1 MIYGY
6 AGLPGSYLWLALQSL
21 LVVSVALWF
30 RSRIIVWVNTFLFT
44 GMIIFYLAKS
54 PSLDPVNFT
63 FVIVAL
69 LTARFLWWKKER
81 LTLKTDM
88 LRNVFLLT
96 AFFMTLFAL
105 HKVMPKQFITLSWV
119 GAAAL
124 YFISSILIR
133 NIKYRYMAIGLL
145 IVAILNLLLIDM
157 KSMETGFRVVAF
169 LIVAVISLVG
179 SLYYTNLKGKKKT
192 S

>member
-1 MIYGY
+1 
-6 AGLPGSYLWLALQSL
+6 
-21 LVVSVALWF
+21 
-30 RSRIIVWVNTFLFT
+30 
-44 GMIIFYLAKS
+44 MIIFYLAKS

-81 LTLKTDM
+81 LTFKTDM